1 MSIGADVAEGHHAL
15 RLRSFGER
23 ERAFVSAQ
31 RHSRM
36 VGYLRKGLPALA
48 LVVLATYFIS
58 SSLSVTVG
66 DVTASI
72 SGVQVSGGNLRM
84 TNPKLQG
91 SDKKNG
97 AYVIGADYAD
107 QDIKN
112 PKVIKLHAIKA
123 EIGSGSGGVSRINA
137 VRGVFDTRIERLV
150 MQEKITIATSSGV
163 QGTLTRANLD
173 MQTQTLRSHEPVAF
187 TMPNATLNANAMT
200 LRSSD
205 KQLEFRGKVRVHLV
219 KAPKGEAAPKPKS
232 PPAAALQPSQT
243 PPRVAAPAEPTG
255 AAPGGGTSP
264 AGISAE
270 SISPPE
276 KPL

>member
-15 RLRSFGER
+15 RLRSFDER

-72 SGVQVSGGNLRM
+72 SGVEVSGGNLRM

-91 SDKKNG
+91 TDKKNG

-123 EIGSGSGGVSRINA
+123 EIASGAGGWSRINA

-187 TMPNATLNANAMT
+187 TMPNATLKASAMT

-219 KAPKGEAAPKPKS
+219 KGPKKGPEQNPQS
-232 PPAAALQPSQT
+232 QPATVLQSSQT

-255 AAPGGGTSP
+255 AAPRGVASP

-270 SISPPE
+270 PSSPPE